1 MPWPPPPPL
10 SSPPPPPEMVK
21 DSSTE
26 PEDSVGQDGSK
37 MLSSWFPSVPASD
50 CEGIFEFTVEG
61 TTNLPAKNLESG
73 NHKITIKL
81 TSASPGSIDG
91 QFWVDKKSN
100 NDKGSTFDIEKTFNN
115 CRVVTASSVPSSVG
129 QQGSSPSSLLN
140 SLLNDISEED
150 ISEEDYSEDE
160 QLTNEIDNNGD
171 NEAEN
176 KIDGQQVEEN
186 AEDVDRPD
194 RDRKKEI
201 AALE

>member
-10 SSPPPPPEMVK
+10 SSPPRPPEIVK

-26 PEDSVGQDGSK
+26 SEDSVGQDGSK
-37 MLSSWFPSVPASD
+37 MVSSWFPSVPASD

-61 TTNLPAKNLESG
+61 TTNLPAKDLKSG

-100 NDKGSTFDIEKTFNN
+100 NDKGNTFDIEKTFNN
-115 CRVVTASSVPSSVG
+115 CRVVTASSVPSSAG

-150 ISEEDYSEDE
+150 YSEDE
-160 QLTNEIDNNGD
+160 QLTNEINNNGD
-171 NEAEN
+171 SEADN

-186 AEDVDRPD
+186 AEDVDGAD